1 MATYLGLDLN
11 TWWFLVLGGVLTG
24 YAVLDGFDLGV
35 GAIHLFWR
43 KETSRRIALNAIG
56 PVWDGNEVWL
66 VIAGGALFAGF
77 PVVYATVFSAFY
89 VPVMLLLTGIIF
101 RAVAI
106 EFRSKEEMLWWRL
119 TWDILFSAS
128 SIVIT
133 LLLGLIIGNLIQGLP
148 IGKDLEFAGN
158 WLDFLNPYAFLIAFT
173 TLALFTM
180 HGAMFLLL
188 KTEDRVFARLAVIS
202 KNFVIFFVIMFS
214 MTTVATLI
222 YIPEMAEKFR
232 LHPTLFILPASAI
245 LAVANIPRLVTKRR
259 YRLAFIFSGITI
271 SLLLALFSVGLFPN
285 IVVSTISP
293 DYNLTIYN
301 AASSPMTLK
310 NLLVIALIGV
320 PLVAAYTT
328 FVFWTF
334 KGKVQKDKMIY

>member
-1 MATYLGLDLN
+1 MATYFGLDLN

-66 VIAGGALFAGF
+66 VIAGGAMFAGF
-77 PVVYATVFSAFY
+77 PVVPF
-89 VPVMLLLTGIIF
+89 MLLLTGIIF

-106 EFRSKEEMLWWRL
+106 EFRSKEEMAWWRL
-119 TWDILFSAS
+119 TWDVMFSAS
-128 SIVIT
+128 SILIT
-133 LLLGLIIGNLIQGLP
+133 LLLGLVLGNLIQGMP

-188 KTEDRVFARLAVIS
+188 KTEDRVFARLSVMAR
-202 KNFVIFFVIMFS
+202 NFVIFFTLMFS

-232 LHPTLFILPASAI
+232 LHPMLFILPASAI
-245 LAVANIPRLVTKRR
+245 LAVANIPRLVIKRR
-259 YRLAFIFSGITI
+259 YRLAFIFSGLTI
-271 SLLLALFSVGLFPN
+271 SLLLALFAVGLFPN
-285 IVVSTISP
+285 IVVSTLSAENNI
-293 DYNLTIYN
+293 TIYN
-301 AASSPMTLK
+301 AASSQLTLK
-310 NLLVIALIGV
+310 NLMIVALIGV

-334 KGKVQKDKMIY
+334 KGKVHQDKMIY